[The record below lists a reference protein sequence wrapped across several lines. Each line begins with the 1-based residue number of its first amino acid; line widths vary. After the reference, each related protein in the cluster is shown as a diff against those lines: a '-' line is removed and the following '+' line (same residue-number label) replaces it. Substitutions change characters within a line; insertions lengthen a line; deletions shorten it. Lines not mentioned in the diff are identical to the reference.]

1 MGKFDSKSFNPQAFG
16 KYVDRIPNVTK
27 TSLQR
32 VVQSAQTNRQE
43 LHYQVRLVL
52 FMQEFHT
59 SDELVDQ
66 HHRIM
71 TALQILSQTTQQHL
85 NRDLLQQVE
94 WIHGKTH

>member
-1 MGKFDSKSFNPQAFG
+1 
-16 KYVDRIPNVTK
+16 
-27 TSLQR
+27 
-32 VVQSAQTNRQE
+32 
-43 LHYQVRLVL
+43 
-52 FMQEFHT
+52 MQEFHT